1 MRSARIVLA
10 LAVALLITYPVLAAP
25 EEGAGKKASAEV
37 NAATQEVTKVSK
49 DGFMAMRAVREARI
63 AIFNGEPKVAVEIMD
78 KANKALD
85 AASKDE
91 SLFIADMKTLA
102 EKKAAHGTTT
112 AATTKAMIWIPID
125 GQIALADSYVPTPEK
140 KEHIAKANEH
150 LKNGRAK
157 EAIEELRLGEINVTY
172 TRVLMPLTATKK
184 CLADAMS
191 LANEHKYYEANL
203 ALKAAEDGV
212 ILDSVGLTDDK
223 GEPKDQ
229 TKKSSPS
236 DKNEK
241 ERNSTPIVLETLV
254 DRPRIGWMT
263 RPSTRVLLDSRYL
276 AVDKPQQGATTF
288 APKSRS
294 SGRLART
301 E

>member
-10 LAVALLITYPVLAAP
+10 LAVSLLITTYPALAVP
-25 EEGAGKKASAEV
+25 EEGAGKKVSAEV
-37 NAATQEVTKVSK
+37 NAATQEATKVSK

-78 KANKALD
+78 KAKEALD

-91 SLFIADMKTLA
+91 SMFIADMKTLA
-102 EKKAAHGTTT
+102 GEKTAHGTTT
-112 AATTKAMIWIPID
+112 TMTTAAATPATTWIPID
-125 GQIALADSYVPTPEK
+125 GQIALADTYVPTPEK

-184 CLADAMS
+184 CLADAMQ
-191 LANEHKYYEANL
+191 LATEHKYYEANL
-203 ALKAAEDGV
+203 SLKAAEDGV
-212 ILDSVGLTDDK
+212 IVDSVGLADVPQYKD
-223 GEPKDQ
+223 GPKDQ
-229 TKKSSPS
+229 TKKSSPI

-241 ERNSTPIVLETLV
+241 
-254 DRPRIGWMT
+254 
-263 RPSTRVLLDSRYL
+263 
-276 AVDKPQQGATTF
+276 K
-288 APKSRS
+288 KK
-294 SGRLART
+294 
-301 E
+301 